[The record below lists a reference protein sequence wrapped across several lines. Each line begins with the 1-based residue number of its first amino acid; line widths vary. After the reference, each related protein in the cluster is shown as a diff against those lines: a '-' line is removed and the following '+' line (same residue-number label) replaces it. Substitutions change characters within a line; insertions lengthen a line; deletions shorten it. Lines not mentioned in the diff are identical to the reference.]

1 MYTECP
7 SCKTLFRISQD
18 QLASV
23 GGKVRCG
30 FCYGMFNAYDYLF
43 EEPKAESDEPNE
55 QAYRPEIDE
64 KDLGEEGQ
72 TATAVSHQTQVRNAV
87 ATAPPSVR
95 ARAAPPPAQRPPR
108 VTAAPATSAPRTSP
122 GAQPPNLFDA
132 IDLAGRELQQV
143 TRTQLITRRRSTPV
157 MSRGDTLL
165 TAGWAT
171 ATFVLLILIAGQ
183 FTYYKREDLSRYVA
197 LRPFMESFCRTIG
210 CSIPLMKSPQQI
222 RLVSRDIRNPPSA
235 ENALQVRATILNEAR
250 FSQPYPLL
258 RLDLTD
264 VSGNII
270 ASRQF
275 HPEEYLPQ
283 TTDINTGMDAK
294 QKVEVLLN
302 ILDTQQAAVGFEFS
316 FQ

>member
-1 MYTECP
+1 MFTECP

-43 EEPKAESDEPNE
+43 EETETESAEPNE
-55 QAYRPEIDE
+55 HAYRPEIDE
-64 KDLGEEGQ
+64 KELEDEGQ
-72 TATAVSHQTQVRNAV
+72 TATAISHQTKVRNSV
-87 ATAPPSVR
+87 AAAPTSIRARSAPPSQWSPR
-95 ARAAPPPAQRPPR
+95 EPAP
-108 VTAAPATSAPRTSP
+108 TAVPKPNVQS
-122 GAQPPNLFDA
+122 GQQPPNLLDV
-132 IDLAGRELQQV
+132 IDSAGRELQHV
-143 TRTQLITRRRSTPV
+143 TRAQLISRRRSKST
-157 MSRGDTLL
+157 MSQGDKLL
-165 TAGWAT
+165 TVGWAT
-171 ATFVLLILIAGQ
+171 ATFILLMLIAGQ
-183 FTYYKREDLSRYVA
+183 FTYYKREELSRYMA
-197 LRPFMESFCRTIG
+197 LRPFMESFCHTLG

-222 RLVSRDIRNPPSA
+222 RLISRDIRNHPSV

-264 VSGNII
+264 VSGNIL

-283 TTDINTGMDAK
+283 STDINAGIDAK
-294 QKVEVLLN
+294 QKVEILLN
-302 ILDTQQAAVGFEFS
+302 ILDTHQAAVGFEFS